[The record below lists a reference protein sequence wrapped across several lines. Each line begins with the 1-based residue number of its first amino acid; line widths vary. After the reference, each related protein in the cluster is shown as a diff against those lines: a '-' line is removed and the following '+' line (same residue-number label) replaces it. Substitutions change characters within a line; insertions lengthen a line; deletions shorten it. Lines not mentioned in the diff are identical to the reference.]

1 MTSTQARK
9 RYGVVG
15 NPIAQSRSPFIHR
28 EFGLR
33 TGIALSYEKILAP
46 LDGFTQ
52 TVHEFFEQG
61 GAGLNVTVPFKEQA
75 CLLPPEKL
83 SEPPPLPGAGNTHV
97 MQAAPLQ

>member
-1 MTSTQARK
+1 MLISDWSSDGCSSDRDRK

-15 NPIAQSRSPFIHR
+15 NTIAQSRSPFIHR

-33 TGIALSYEKILAP
+33 TGIDLSYEKILAP

-75 CLLPPEKL
+75 CLLARDKDRKSTRL
-83 SEPPPLPGAGNTHV
+83 NSSH
-97 MQAAPLQ
+97 